1 MRLLL
6 SVGVLC
12 VVVTSQSLT
21 ACGDKFL
28 GAGRGVRFGRVYA
41 ALHPGRVLLYS
52 PDNGPIAKL
61 RRSGL
66 DKAIRRAGH
75 QVDVAED
82 RGSLYDALRQRPVDV
97 VIVDDANAPDVGRV
111 AGSMQAGPSVM
122 PLTQDTLISFLKALD
137 GTMKSRLQLPG
148 RKAAL

>member
-1 MRLLL
+1 MRLVVMSAVL
-6 SVGVLC
+6 GVIL
-12 VVVTSQSLT
+12 TGQSLT

-28 GAGRGVRFGRVYA
+28 GAGRGARFGRVYA

-52 PDNGPIAKL
+52 PDDGPLAKL

-75 QVDVAED
+75 QVEVADD
-82 RGSLYDALRQRPVDV
+82 RAALYDTLRQRPVDV
-97 VIVDDANAPDVGRV
+97 VIVDDANASDIGRV
-111 AGSMQAGPSVM
+111 AGSMPARPSVM

-148 RKAAL
+148 RRTS